1 MPYTKEELKNHQYYQ
16 EIERADEVKYLQM
29 IKNRTESGVKN
40 DGVLRDKNSRN
51 ILLFERI
58 ITGQGTDGTS
68 YTVGDLHT
76 IEYEDGYFDY
86 EEGEELNKIIDREF
100 TEF

>member
-1 MPYTKEELKNHQYYQ
+1 MPYTKEELVNHQYYQ
-16 EIERADEVKYLQM
+16 ELEREDEVKYVEM
-29 IKNRTESGVKN
+29 IQKKVQSGN
-40 DGVLRDKNSRN
+40 ISDGTLRDPVSRN

-58 ITGQGTDGTS
+58 LPGQGTDGTS

-86 EEGEELNKIIDREF
+86 EEGGELNAIIDREF

>member
-1 MPYTKEELKNHQYYQ
+1 MPYTKGELVNHQYYQ
-16 EIERADEVKYLQM
+16 ELERADEVAYLQR
-29 IKNRTESGVKN
+29 IRNTVESISPEETI
-40 DGVLRDKNSRN
+40 LRDKNSGN
-51 ILLFERI
+51 IILFENI
-58 ITGQGTDGTS
+58 VPGQGTDGTS

-86 EEGEELNKIIDREF
+86 EEGGELNAIIDREF

>member
-1 MPYTKEELKNHQYYQ
+1 MPYTKEELVNHQYYQ
-16 EIERADEVKYLQM
+16 ELEREDEVKYVEM
-29 IKNRTESGVKN
+29 IQKKVQSGN
-40 DGVLRDKNSRN
+40 ISDGTLRDPVSRN

-58 ITGQGTDGTS
+58 LPGQGTDGTS

-86 EEGEELNKIIDREF
+86 EEGEELNNILDREF
-100 TEF
+100 TEL

>member
-1 MPYTKEELKNHQYYQ
+1 MPYTKDELDNLVFYQ
-16 EIERADEVKYLQM
+16 GLITGDESKYLEM
-29 IKNRTESGVKN
+29 IQKKVQSGN
-40 DGVLRDKNSRN
+40 ISDGTLRDPVSRN

-58 ITGQGTDGTS
+58 LPGQGTDGTS

-86 EEGEELNKIIDREF
+86 EETEELNNILDREF
-100 TEF
+100 TEL

>member
-1 MPYTKEELKNHQYYQ
+1 MKNKSFYEYALIFGNYYG
-16 EIERADEVKYLQM
+16 
-29 IKNRTESGVKN
+29 T
-40 DGVLRDKNSRN
+40 LRDPVSRN

-58 ITGQGTDGTS
+58 LPGQGTDGTS

-86 EEGEELNKIIDREF
+86 EETEELNNILDREF
-100 TEF
+100 TEL

>member
-1 MPYTKEELKNHQYYQ
+1 MPYTKEELVNHQYYQ
-16 EIERADEVKYLQM
+16 ELEREDEVKYVEM
-29 IKNRTESGVKN
+29 IQKKVQSGN
-40 DGVLRDKNSRN
+40 ISDGTLRDPVSRN

-58 ITGQGTDGTS
+58 LPGQGTDGTR

-86 EEGEELNKIIDREF
+86 EETEELNNILDREF
-100 TEF
+100 TEL

>member
-16 EIERADEVKYLQM
+16 EIERSDEIKYLQM
-29 IKNRTESGVKN
+29 IKNRIESGETSG
-40 DGVLRDKNSRN
+40 GVLRDKNSRN

-68 YTVGDLHT
+68 YIVGDLHT

-86 EEGEELNKIIDREF
+86 EEGEGLNNIIDREF

>member
-1 MPYTKEELKNHQYYQ
+1 MPYTKDELKSNEYYQ
-16 EIERADEVKYLQM
+16 VLTREDEAKYSEMVQSR
-29 IKNRTESGVKN
+29 IQSGN
-40 DGVLRDKNSRN
+40 ISDGTLRDPVSGN

-58 ITGQGTDGTS
+58 IPGQGTDGTS
-68 YTVGDLHT
+68 YVTGDFHT

-86 EEGEELNKIIDREF
+86 EETEELNNILDREF

>member
-16 EIERADEVKYLQM
+16 EIQREDEVKYLQM
-29 IKNRTESGVKN
+29 IKNRTEFGRVS
-40 DGVLRDKNSRN
+40 DGTLRDSNSGK

-86 EEGEELNKIIDREF
+86 EEGEELNNIIDREF

>member
-1 MPYTKEELKNHQYYQ
+1 MPYTKEELVNHQYYQ
-16 EIERADEVKYLQM
+16 ELEREDEVKYVEM
-29 IKNRTESGVKN
+29 IQKKVQSGN
-40 DGVLRDKNSRN
+40 ISDGTLRDPVSRN

-58 ITGQGTDGTS
+58 LPGQGTDGTS

-86 EEGEELNKIIDREF
+86 EEGEELNNIIDREF